1 VLAAWYRAFLSVIE
15 KYAPLQRKRVKPY
28 TSPVVNAM
36 KILDK
41 LKREKTLE
49 DTNVNVHLYGTV

>member
-1 VLAAWYRAFLSVIE
+1 MLAAWYRAFLSVIE
-15 KYAPLQRKRVKPY
+15 KYAPLRRKRVKSY

-41 LKREKTLE
+41 LKQEKTFE
-49 DTNVNVHLYGTV
+49 DNNVDVHLYDTV